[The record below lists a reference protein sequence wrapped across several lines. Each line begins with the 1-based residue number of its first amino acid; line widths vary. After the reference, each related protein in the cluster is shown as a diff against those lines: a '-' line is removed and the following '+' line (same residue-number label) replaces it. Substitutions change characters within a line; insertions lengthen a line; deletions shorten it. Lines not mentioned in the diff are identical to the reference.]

1 MSSRARRITRE
12 VAVTPF
18 AWAEQAVVYTAKGPA
33 LPDTVVDLFAPAGLE
48 SQAAAPVP
56 APAPAPATR
65 RDAVEEKQRI
75 AAIERDAF
83 ATAYAQGEKAGLE
96 AGTKRADAML
106 RRLSDTL
113 TELDELR
120 RSMIRQTE
128 HQIVHLAIEMARRIL
143 RREVQT
149 DNDLLCAM
157 ARVALDRLGNSTP
170 ATIRLNPED
179 YHSIAA
185 RQGGTWAGNHVTV
198 VADPAVG
205 RGGCMVESSFGFID
219 ASVDAQFRVLEQA
232 LLAEDG
238 VPAAMTRADV
248 A

>member
-1 MSSRARRITRE
+1 VTELFGVPAYGPAAVIDPQTPPMVAQAP
-12 VAVTPF
+12 VAV
-18 AWAEQAVVYTAKGPA
+18 
-33 LPDTVVDLFAPAGLE
+33 
-48 SQAAAPVP
+48 AAPEIPVV
-56 APAPAPATR
+56 
-65 RDAVEEKQRI
+65 VEPRVDPMEHRI
-75 AAIERDAF
+75 RLAELEREAF

-113 TELDELR
+113 NELEELR

-128 HQIVHLAIEMARRIL
+128 HQIVQLAIEMARRIL

-157 ARVALDRLGNSTP
+157 ARVALDRLGDSAP

-179 YHSIAA
+179 YHTIVA
-185 RQGGTWAGNHVTV
+185 RQGGSWAGNHVSV

-205 RGGCMVESSFGFID
+205 RGGCMVESSFGFVD
-219 ASVDAQFRVLEQA
+219 ASVEAQFRVLEQA
-232 LLAEDG
+232 LLADEG
-238 VPAAMTRADV
+238 TASNVGTHVGA
-248 A
+248 

>member
-1 MSSRARRITRE
+1 MSSRARRITRQ
-12 VAVTPF
+12 VAVMPF
-18 AWAEQAVVYTAKGPA
+18 AWADAASAHDEPVSNDVFAQRPLAVPEPEPRA
-33 LPDTVVDLFAPAGLE
+33 E
-48 SQAAAPVP
+48 AADDR
-56 APAPAPATR
+56 TR
-65 RDAVEEKQRI
+65 LAAVERE
-75 AAIERDAF
+75 AF
-83 ATAYAQGEKAGLE
+83 ATAYAQGEKSGIE

-113 TELDELR
+113 NELDELR

-128 HQIVHLAIEMARRIL
+128 HQIVQLAVEMARRIL

-157 ARVALDRLGNSTP
+157 ARVALDRLGGTVP

-179 YHSIAA
+179 YQTILA
-185 RQGGTWAGNHVTV
+185 RQGGSWAGNHVNV
-198 VADPAVG
+198 VADQAVG

-219 ASVDAQFRVLEQA
+219 ASVEAQFRVLEQA

-238 VPAAMTRADV
+238 AKASMVNNGGA
-248 A
+248 